1 MKISELKTIV
11 DTIHD
16 LHGPDVNTMFVYQKA
31 SGRTGIGNI
40 TSYRVSVGKLPSIHF
55 AIEYPRGTE
64 GPE

>member
-11 DTIHD
+11 DTMHD
-16 LHGPDVNTMFVYQKA
+16 LHGPDANAMFVYQKA

-55 AIEYPRGTE
+55 AIEYPRGAGGAE
-64 GPE
+64 

>member
-1 MKISELKTIV
+1 MKIKELKEII
-11 DTIHD
+11 DTIYE
-16 LHGPDVNTMFVYQKA
+16 LHGPDCNTMFVYQKA

-40 TSYRVSVGKLPSIHF
+40 TSYRVSVGVLPSIHF